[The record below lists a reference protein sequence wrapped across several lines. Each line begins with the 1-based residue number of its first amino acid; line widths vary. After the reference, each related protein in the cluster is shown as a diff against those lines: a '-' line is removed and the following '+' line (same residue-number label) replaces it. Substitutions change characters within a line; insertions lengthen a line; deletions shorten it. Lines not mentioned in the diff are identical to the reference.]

1 MKKSVSNQIGRSHYN
16 PNATNSSLQCKKN
29 MNDNTNMELLKFFSG
44 WTVIIAAFI
53 VAANVSFFVNDKI
66 GGIAGI
72 LSFTT
77 SLVLL
82 YKPVEFGLKRLQS

>member
-16 PNATNSSLQCKKN
+16 PSATNSSLQCKKS
-29 MNDNTNMELLKFFSG
+29 MNDNTNTELFKFFSG

-53 VAANVSFFVNDKI
+53 VAANVSVFTMDKL
-66 GGIAGI
+66 GGIAGV
-72 LSFTT
+72 LSFAT

-82 YKPVEFGLKRLQS
+82 YKPVQFGLKRLQS

>member
-16 PNATNSSLQCKKN
+16 PNAVNSNLQCKKI
-29 MNDNTNMELLKFFSG
+29 MNDNTNMELFKFFSG

-53 VAANVSFFVNDKI
+53 VAANVSVFTMDKL
-66 GGIAGI
+66 GGIAGV
-72 LSFTT
+72 LSFAT

-82 YKPVEFGLKRLQS
+82 YKPVQFGLKRLQS